1 MNFKF
6 VMKIVLAAIFSTSS
20 VAAEPATMLAF
31 YEISADVNGNRSL
44 VRTSKPVEFG
54 VPIKHKFGEY
64 QLSFVFELAESDQFT
79 LAATL
84 NSISPASSALKYTML
99 TESFSGQISTKDAF
113 AQSAFTIE
121 QDDISISIALRL
133 SAIEKK

>member
-1 MNFKF
+1 M
-6 VMKIVLAAIFSTSS
+6 ISTSS
-20 VAAEPATMLAF
+20 AAAEPATMLAF

-44 VRTSKPVEFG
+44 VRTSKPVKFG
-54 VPIKHKFGEY
+54 APIEHEFGEY
-64 QLSFVFELAESDQFT
+64 QLSFVFEAAESDQFT

-121 QDDISISIALRL
+121 QDEISISIVLRL
-133 SAIEKK
+133 SEIEKQ